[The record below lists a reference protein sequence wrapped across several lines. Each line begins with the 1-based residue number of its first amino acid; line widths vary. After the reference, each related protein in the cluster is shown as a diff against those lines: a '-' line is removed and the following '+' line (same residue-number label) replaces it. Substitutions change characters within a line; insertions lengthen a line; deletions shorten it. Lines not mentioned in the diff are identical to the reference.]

1 MYLRVITIVYAHLI
15 YINRPNLYDL
25 MYCCYFPADYE
36 DIIDETLLFFRANVL
51 FRNFDVRGAADRTL
65 IYLTLYAHQCLVK
78 AERIEEKSTALKELR
93 ALATKPFTVP
103 GESGW
108 PLGTLFPVAANKTEA
123 DTFKAYFKQA
133 REELSIRI
141 CDCLFNENG
150 SKNKWWQAFSKR
162 KFMGKELKD

>member
-1 MYLRVITIVYAHLI
+1 MTTRIFGKKVTGKTMY
-15 YINRPNLYDL
+15 
-25 MYCCYFPADYE
+25 
-36 DIIDETLLFFRANVL
+36 
-51 FRNFDVRGAADRTL
+51 
-65 IYLTLYAHQCLVK
+65 QCLVK